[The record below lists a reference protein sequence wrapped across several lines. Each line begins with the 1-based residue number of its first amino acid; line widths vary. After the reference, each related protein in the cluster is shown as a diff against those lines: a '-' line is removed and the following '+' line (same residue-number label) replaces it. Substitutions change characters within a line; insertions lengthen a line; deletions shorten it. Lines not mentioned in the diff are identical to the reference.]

1 MGAVAGVFGW
11 TRLVASSARVELAAS
26 RFIKFQSQ
34 EVPGRNPIASR
45 FGFQPTAR
53 SMFVS
58 ACPFLQVPIP
68 AASDP
73 GVSVRCSHDGGG
85 TWASVAA
92 MFF

>member
-1 MGAVAGVFGW
+1 MDKI
-11 TRLVASSARVELAAS
+11 VASSARVELAAS
-26 RFIKFQSQ
+26 RFTKFQSQ
-34 EVPGRNPIASR
+34 EVPGRNPMASR

-53 SMFVS
+53 SMSVS
-58 ACPFLQVPIP
+58 ACLYFLQVPIP

-73 GVSVRCSHDGGG
+73 GVSVRCAHDGGG